1 MGVTNLKTVLAIIP
15 ILRLATKCA
24 TTAAC
29 TRLVIHVSVVV
40 DGKDDAVIEVNKQ
53 PISLENH

>member
-1 MGVTNLKTVLAIIP
+1 MGVTNLKTVLAMIP

-24 TTAAC
+24 TTAAS
-29 TRLVIHVSVVV
+29 TRLVIRVSVVV

-53 PISLENH
+53 PIFLLKH